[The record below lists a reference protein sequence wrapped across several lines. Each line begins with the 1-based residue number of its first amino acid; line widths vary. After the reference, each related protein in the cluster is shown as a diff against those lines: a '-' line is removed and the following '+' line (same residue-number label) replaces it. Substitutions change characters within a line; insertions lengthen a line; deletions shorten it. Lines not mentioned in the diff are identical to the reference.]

1 MSYLETARDLYREA
15 ALSPQRALCCAGRGG
30 LRLPGLDIPAV
41 MQEMNYGCG
50 TTVHLQD
57 LSPDLTVVYLG
68 VGGGLEA
75 LQFSY
80 FTRRPRSIIAIDPVP
95 EMLERARD
103 NLKLAETTNRWFRS
117 EFVDLVEG
125 DALRIPLPDAH
136 VDLVAQNC
144 LFNIFVQA
152 DLDRALRETARV
164 LRPGGRLILSDP
176 ICEQT
181 IPDRLREDARLRAQC
196 LSGALPL
203 ETYLEKIVAAGFGTI
218 EIRSRR
224 PYRVL
229 DRIRYGVPQDILLE
243 SIEAVAIRTPVP
255 EDGACVFAGES
266 VIYVGDEE
274 AFDDERGH
282 IVQRDVPLAV
292 CRKTADR
299 FRSLGRSDLIV
310 TAPTWHYG
318 GGGCC

>member
-1 MSYLETARDLYREA
+1 MSYLETARELYREA
-15 ALSPQRALCCAGRGG
+15 ALSPQRALCCAGSGG
-30 LRLPGLDIPAV
+30 LRLPGLEIPAP

-57 LSPDLTVVYLG
+57 LSPDSTVVYLG

-80 FTRRPRSIIAIDPVP
+80 FTRRPRSIIAIDSVP
-95 EMLERARD
+95 EMLEKARA
-103 NLKLAETTNRWFRS
+103 NLKLAEATNPWFRS
-117 EFVDLVEG
+117 EFVDLVGG

-144 LFNIFVQA
+144 LFNIFVEA
-152 DLDRALRETARV
+152 DLDQALREAGRV

-176 ICEQT
+176 ICEQP
-181 IPDRLREDARLRAQC
+181 IPDRLRQDARLRAQC

-203 ETYLEKIVAAGFGTI
+203 KTYVERIAEGGFGTI

-229 DRIRYGVPQDILLE
+229 DRRRYGIARDILLE
-243 SIEAVAIRTPVP
+243 SVEAVALRTPVP
-255 EDGACVFAGES
+255 EGGACVFAGES
-266 VIYVGDEE
+266 VIYVGEQE
-274 AFDDERGH
+274 AYDDKQGH

-310 TAPTWHYG
+310 TPPTWHYL